1 MTEQPIRVL
10 LVEDQTLMRQGMQ
23 TILDLEP
30 GFRVVGTA
38 GDGEEGIRQAMTLR
52 PDIILMDVQMP
63 RMNGLEAIAA
73 ICGAWPE
80 AKIIILTT
88 FARDDYVFEGMR
100 SGARGFL
107 LKDTPANDL
116 TQIIRRVY
124 SGEVFIQPEIASRM
138 LREMICLGAAP
149 LEPLTEREHDV
160 LVLLAQGY
168 GNREIAERLVISE
181 GTVKNHVSN
190 ILGKLQA
197 ENRTQAVAI
206 ARRHGLL

>member
-1 MTEQPIRVL
+1 MEQPIRVL
-10 LVEDQTLMRQGMQ
+10 LVEDQTLMRQGMR

-30 GFRVVGTA
+30 GFRVVGEA
-38 GDGEEGIRQAMTLR
+38 SNGEEGIHQAMALR

-63 RMNGLEAIAA
+63 RMGGLEAIAA

-100 SGARGFL
+100 CGARGFL
-107 LKDTPANDL
+107 LKDTPADDL
-116 TQIIRRVY
+116 VQIIRRVY
-124 SGEVFIQPEIASRM
+124 TGEVFIQPEIASRM
-138 LREMICLGAAP
+138 LREMICPEDAP
-149 LEPLTEREHDV
+149 LEALTERERDV

-168 GNREIAERLVISE
+168 ANREIADRLVISE

>member
-1 MTEQPIRVL
+1 MEQPIRVL

-38 GDGEEGIRQAMTLR
+38 GDGEEGIRQAIALR

-73 ICGAWPE
+73 ICAAWPE

-107 LKDTPANDL
+107 LKDTPADHL
-116 TQIIRRVY
+116 IQVIRRVY
-124 SGEVFIQPEIASRM
+124 AGEVFIQPEIASRL
-138 LREMICLGAAP
+138 LRELILPTSTP

-168 GNREIAERLVISE
+168 GNREIADRLVISE

-197 ENRTQAVAI
+197 ENRTQAAVI

>member
-1 MTEQPIRVL
+1 MEQPIRVL
-10 LVEDQTLMRQGMQ
+10 LVEDQTLMRQGMR

-30 GFRVVGTA
+30 GFHVVGEA
-38 GDGEEGIRQAMTLR
+38 GDGEEGIHQAMALR

-80 AKIIILTT
+80 ARIIILTT

-107 LKDTPANDL
+107 LKDTPADDL
-116 TQIIRRVY
+116 IQIIRRVCA
-124 SGEVFIQPEIASRM
+124 GEVFIQPEIASRM
-138 LREMICLGAAP
+138 LRELICPEAAP

-168 GNREIAERLVISE
+168 GNREIADRLVISE

-197 ENRTQAVAI
+197 VNRTQAVAI
-206 ARRHGLL
+206 AQRHGLL